1 MFIHGPRCLLD
12 LELTLTRLV
21 VVACTLLAQVVPRL
35 GHWDE
40 VVMLDE
46 DDVALREARRPS
58 HLPGRPPQSAR
69 GCWHQSD
76 LRVPCGP
83 GPLDWFCPITCSHGG
98 NFHLQVP
105 FIFYCF
111 NKELAPRLQL
121 RQTVTRPPEY

>member
-58 HLPGRPPQSAR
+58 HLRGRAPQSAR
-69 GCWHQSD
+69 GAGTSPI
-76 LRVPCGP
+76 RVFPVALGAARLVLP
-83 GPLDWFCPITCSHGG
+83 DHMFSRRQFSLAGAL
-98 NFHLQVP
+98 HLLLLQQGAGA
-105 FIFYCF
+105 
-111 NKELAPRLQL
+111 APAAAPDRH
-121 RQTVTRPPEY
+121 